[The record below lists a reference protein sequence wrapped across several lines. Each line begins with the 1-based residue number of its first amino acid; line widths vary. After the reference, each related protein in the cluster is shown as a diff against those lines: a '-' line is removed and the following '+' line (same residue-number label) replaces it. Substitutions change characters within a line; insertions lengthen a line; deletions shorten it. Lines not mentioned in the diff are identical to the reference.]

1 MTRNRNTMQ
10 LLTRILLTTLCLGA
24 VCASVSFGQG
34 TTSSGSNSPA
44 APLPIVHVQG
54 NIYLIPGAGGNI
66 TVQVGEDGVLLV
78 DAGLASAS
86 DRVLAAIHTVSD
98 KPIRYII
105 NTHIHPDH
113 VGGNEAIAAQGK
125 AIAGGNVVGDIG
137 ASAAQGATIIAFQ
150 TILDRMSAPDSKDKA
165 PQRAWPTDTYSDA
178 EKKLF
183 FNGEAIEIIH
193 QPYAH
198 TDGDSMVFFRR
209 SDVVS
214 TGDLVTLAGYP
225 IIDTERGGTIQG
237 IIAAFNRLIYQIT
250 IPAAKQEGGTMVIPG
265 HGRLCDQAD
274 LVYYQEML
282 IIIRDRIQNMIDKGM
297 TVEEVQA
304 AKPTRDYDPLYGN
317 AKGLWT
323 PDKFVA
329 TIYQNLKDHPQKS
342 EKAAAA
348 VPEPGSK

>member
-1 MTRNRNTMQ
+1 MTRNRNTGQ
-10 LLTRILLTTLCLGA
+10 LLARILVAAVCLGA
-24 VCASVSFGQG
+24 VFASVSFGQT
-34 TTSSGSNSPA
+34 TTSGGSNSPA

-54 NIYLIPGAGGNI
+54 NVYMIPGAGGNI

-86 DRVLAAIHTVSD
+86 DRVLAAIRTVSD

-165 PQRAWPTDTYSDA
+165 PQKAWPTDTYSDA

-265 HGRLCDQAD
+265 HGRVCDQAD
-274 LVYYQEML
+274 VVYYQEMV
-282 IIIRDRIQNMIDKGM
+282 IIIRDRIQAMIDKGM
-297 TVEEVQA
+297 TVDQVKA
-304 AKPTRDYDPLYGN
+304 AKPTLDYDPLY
-317 AKGLWT
+317 ASKGFWN
-323 PDKFVA
+323 PDRFVA
-329 TIYQNLKDHPQKS
+329 TIYQNLVDQQQKDQHAKDQHP
-342 EKAAAA
+342 KAQQ
-348 VPEPGSK
+348 